1 MSTLVNL
8 DHIVSMIDCQDLF
21 PVQPYLNKRE
31 VFGRQPEFTDL
42 LIFPHEV
49 SPLDPE
55 RKRLGRV
62 SGDPDN
68 RVILSVD
75 PNIAF
80 EEILVP
86 ALGDGLGDQTAV
98 GTEVLLSKQVE
109 FIIRRFDRAVAMSA
123 SRGRL

>member
-1 MSTLVNL
+1 
-8 DHIVSMIDCQDLF
+8 MIDCQDLF

-42 LIFPHEV
+42 LIFPHKV

-98 GTEVLLSKQVE
+98 G
-109 FIIRRFDRAVAMSA
+109 DRKSTRLNSSHLVISYAVFC
-123 SRGRL
+123 LKKKKKNKKICEETN